1 MTTPAVS
8 VVVPA
13 YNEAARLGASL
24 ERITEYFRS
33 LSTGF
38 EVVVV
43 DDGSTDDTASIA
55 RAAGDPVQLVE
66 LPENRG
72 KGAAVRAGVAE
83 SRGRSILFTDADLS
97 TPIDQWKPIHDKLE
111 EGYDVVVGSRGLADS
126 RIELH
131 QPWYREHMG
140 KTFNWILRHSL
151 PLELKDTQCGFKLFE
166 SAAAK
171 RLFGASRIDGFAFD
185 AEILFLAGRF
195 GYRVGELPVS
205 WFDSVPSRVHAL
217 WHSGQMLKDLFRI
230 RLFDLTGAYESAK
243 AEPSITT
250 TKIIAETQSSQRK
263 QESPARHSRES

>member
-24 ERITEYFRS
+24 KRITDYFRS
-33 LSTGF
+33 LSTSF

-55 RAAGDPVQLVE
+55 RAAGEPVKLVE

-97 TPIDQWKPIHDKLE
+97 TPIDQWKPIHHKLE

-140 KTFNWILRHSL
+140 KTFNWILRRTL
-151 PLELKDTQCGFKLFE
+151 PLELNSGH
-166 SAAAK
+166 AM
-171 RLFGASRIDGFAFD
+171 RLQA
-185 AEILFLAGRF
+185 
-195 GYRVGELPVS
+195 
-205 WFDSVPSRVHAL
+205 
-217 WHSGQMLKDLFRI
+217 FRI
-230 RLFDLTGAYESAK
+230 GRGEATLRCIAHRRFRLRCGNSLPRRTL
-243 AEPSITT
+243 
-250 TKIIAETQSSQRK
+250 RL
-263 QESPARHSRES
+263 SRR